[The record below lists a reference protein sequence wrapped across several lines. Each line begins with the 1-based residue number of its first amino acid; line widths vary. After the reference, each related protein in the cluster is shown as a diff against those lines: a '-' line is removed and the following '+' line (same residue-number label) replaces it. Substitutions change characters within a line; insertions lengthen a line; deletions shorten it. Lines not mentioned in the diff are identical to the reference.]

1 MLSIETTAIVTAIC
15 VVLAFVGLVIGRFE
29 DRRAFRTRERGPGE
43 GDENDVT
50 VTVEVDGQR
59 QVYRHLPPET
69 YRRLVATLREG
80 RRETNTPASRPPA
93 RT

>member
-15 VVLAFVGLVIGRFE
+15 VLLAFVGLVIGRYE
-29 DRRAFRTRERGPGE
+29 DRRAIRTREQRADE
-43 GDENDVT
+43 GGENDVT

-59 QVYRHLPPET
+59 QVYRHLSPET
-69 YRRLVATLREG
+69 YRRLVATLGEG
-80 RRETNTPASRPPA
+80 RLETTATTSRPPA